1 MTETRRQ
8 SRRMLLL
15 LSALFVLP
23 LAASFVLYYGLGWRP
38 SGNSNHGE
46 LLQPIRQLPPLADS
60 LKGKWA
66 MAYAGDGACNDDCR
80 QALVFARQ
88 TRLSLAQD
96 TARVNWVLFATDHCC
111 DQAYL
116 DTEHRGLVLID
127 VSDAGRRAQLLGALP
142 SAELAHSLF
151 VIDPLGNV
159 VLRYDVRQSP
169 RGLLD
174 DMKKLLK
181 LSHIG

>member
-8 SRRMLLL
+8 SRRMMLLL
-15 LSALFVLP
+15 IALFVLP
-23 LAASFVLYYGLGWRP
+23 LAASFALYYGFGWRP
-38 SGNSNHGE
+38 SGSSNHGE

-66 MAYAGDGACNDDCR
+66 LAYAGDGACNDDCK

-111 DQAYL
+111 DRTYL
-116 DTEHRGLVLID
+116 DAEHLGLVLID
-127 VSDAGRRAQLLGALP
+127 ASEAVPRAALLGVLP
-142 SAELAHSLF
+142 AAELTHSLF
-151 VIDPLGNV
+151 VIDPLGNI
-159 VLRYDVRQSP
+159 VLRYDVRESP